1 MDKLPNGYC
10 YENIIKLSA
19 ADAIENSDT
28 YAVFGLFA
36 KLADRRWRLS
46 KKAKEAENGNLV
58 YDLTLP
64 LRIKRGI
71 ENMLASRN
79 PANDRAPRV
88 HAREWFPW
96 HSLSG
101 LGWSK

>member
-1 MDKLPNGYC
+1 MPNGYD

-19 ADAIENSDT
+19 ADAIKNSDT

-36 KLADRRWRLS
+36 KLADRNWRLS
-46 KKAKEAENGNLV
+46 KKTNEAKDGKLV

-64 LRIKRGI
+64 AKIRRGV
-71 ENMLASRN
+71 ENILASRN